1 MRSRSPPCINP
12 DLYLHTTM
20 QQAIEFIGVIAVIS
34 GAILVALTMLLRKGP
49 EEKAEEK
56 PKPRRNPTANW
67 K

>member
-1 MRSRSPPCINP
+1 
-12 DLYLHTTM
+12 M